1 MFEYHG
7 FHVTISKKA
16 GRFMKGERVAQ
27 LELLLR
33 SHPEGLRRAEIAR
46 RLGVHRST
54 ISRYVEDLSQMI
66 DIYEDNNL
74 IKIKEKDDGPALE
87 LSLYESLA
95 FNLSAEALFASSEM
109 QNPHLASGLRKMAMN
124 MRTYAPK
131 VADNILSLADSI
143 DKKLQKEKNRH
154 GNYNAI
160 MEVLIDC
167 WVSGR
172 IARITTDIPE
182 KEEIEIA
189 PYFIGFREENDRRK
203 PMTVTGRLRHT
214 KDIITLEISDITG
227 AIMLDETYTIPDNLK
242 PFRKQEKEEY
252 DAIDMIPLTLEL
264 TEKSALNSFSSL
276 VHKKPVYERS
286 DKGTIICK
294 IEVEN
299 SIELMLRIIQCGTSI
314 TVLGPETYRKKLIT
328 YLENILKSYK

>member
-1 MFEYHG
+1 
-7 FHVTISKKA
+7 
-16 GRFMKGERVAQ
+16 MKGERVAQ

-54 ISRYVEDLSQMI
+54 ISRYVEDLSTMI

-74 IKIKEKDDGPALE
+74 IKINEKAEEDTTLE
-87 LSLYESLA
+87 LSVYESLA
-95 FNLSAEALFASSEM
+95 FNLSAEALIASTDM

-124 MRTYAPK
+124 MRSYAPK
-131 VADNILSLADSI
+131 ISENILSLADSI
-143 DKKLQKEKNRH
+143 DSKLQKNKTAT
-154 GNYNAI
+154 GKYNAI

-172 IARITTDIPE
+172 IARITTEIPE
-182 KEEIEIA
+182 QEEIEIS
-189 PYFIGFREENDRRK
+189 PYFIGFKDENEVRK

-214 KDIITLEISDITG
+214 KDIITLDIADITN

-242 PFRKQEKEEY
+242 PFRKQERDDEY
-252 DAIDMIPLTLEL
+252 DAVDMLHLTLEL
-264 TEKSALNSFSSL
+264 TEKSAINSFSSL
-276 VHKKPVYERS
+276 MHKKPVFERS
-286 DKGTIICK
+286 DKGTLICN

-299 SIELMLRIIQCGTSI
+299 SIELTLRIIQGGTSI
-314 TVLGPETYRKKLIT
+314 TVLGPESYKKKLVS
-328 YLENILKSYK
+328 YLESILKKYR